1 MADFKIRPTSGSK
14 LKLQQDGGTD
24 AITIDTIGNVQ
35 LAGTM
40 TTGTLTSAVSVP
52 QEVLAK
58 MHVFSFATRTTGN
71 SGRNTEQFTWTSGF
85 TPLDPVNN
93 SLHVVASVPIRAN
106 GNDHCGYGPRFKL
119 LTGPSSANVFG
130 SGSGEFNWDF
140 AGQGSCY
147 SDADTADRHSTHSY
161 SFVIPADT
169 LPAGTY
175 QIVHWCEGNDS
186 QPTRYCPN
194 SSDDVRFTTQTSAQ
208 MLITEY
214 KNI

>member
-24 AITIDTIGNVQ
+24 AITIDIIGNVQ

-40 TTGTLTSAVSVP
+40 TTGTLTSGVSVP

-58 MHVFSFATRTTGN
+58 MHTFSFSTRTAGN
-71 SGRNTEQFTWTSGF
+71 AGQNTEQFTWTSSF

-93 SLHVVASVPIRAN
+93 SLHVVGSVPIRAA
-106 GNDHCGYGPRFKL
+106 GNDHVGYGPRFKL
-119 LTGPSSANVFG
+119 TNSQGSEVGAFG
-130 SGSGEFNWDF
+130 SGSLNWDF
-140 AGQGSCY
+140 AGKGSCY
-147 SDADTADRHSTHSY
+147 SDTDVADRHSTHSY
-161 SFVIPADT
+161 SFVIPPDT

-175 QIVHWCEGNDS
+175 QIVHWCEGSSS
-186 QPTRYCPN
+186 QPTHYCPN
-194 SSDDVRFTTQTSAQ
+194 SSDDARFTSQTEAH